1 MFIWKLLH
9 NCLPTFDKLKER
21 GIPVAGTCVMCND
34 IEESVVHLFLDCN
47 CARAIWHGSNL
58 GLRTSNM
65 DYTSVEQWLSQRI
78 VSSSNLEQDRLW
90 FLQTIFTTLRSIWNH
105 RNMVLHQGISPNP
118 IEVILIAQSLLCRY
132 QTAFNQIQEIKPGVK
147 QTLQRIPHQNW
158 QLIIKVAASRNRR
171 TRRYGYA
178 FEATTMDGITLF
190 RGAANSGRQSVYM
203 VTQEAMV
210 EALFIAKDHGFCRM
224 LVLCTIKN

>member
-1 MFIWKLLH
+1 M
-9 NCLPTFDKLKER
+9 
-21 GIPVAGTCVMCND
+21 
-34 IEESVVHLFLDCN
+34 
-47 CARAIWHGSNL
+47 
-58 GLRTSNM
+58 
-65 DYTSVEQWLSQRI
+65 
-78 VSSSNLEQDRLW
+78 
-90 FLQTIFTTLRSIWNH
+90 
-105 RNMVLHQGISPNP
+105 
-118 IEVILIAQSLLCRY
+118 
-132 QTAFNQIQEIKPGVK
+132 
-147 QTLQRIPHQNW
+147 QRIPHQNW